1 MKTIK
6 EYQVEV
12 LHGNSIDLEDAL
24 LKKDVLGLIDEW
36 YKKSCSDDICRICGD
51 CWKELKTRITG

>member
-6 EYQVEV
+6 QYQVEV

-24 LKKDVLGLIDEW
+24 LKKDVLGLIDELRGTFGL
-36 YKKSCSDDICRICGD
+36 S
-51 CWKELKTRITG
+51 KEEALKLLKARITG